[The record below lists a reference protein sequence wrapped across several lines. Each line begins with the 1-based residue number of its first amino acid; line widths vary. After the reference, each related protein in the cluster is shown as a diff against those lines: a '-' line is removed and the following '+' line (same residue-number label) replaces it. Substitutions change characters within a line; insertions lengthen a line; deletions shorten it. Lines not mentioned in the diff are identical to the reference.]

1 MLAAFRSLRG
11 MYDRHGSCP
20 HPLMSIIALFW
31 QKDSNSRHSNAV
43 PTKHALKINLY
54 CMRPDAECVDRCRLS
69 QSSIDAE
76 GFRSLRENEPVE
88 FVVEEGEDGR
98 TKAVHV
104 TGPDGAPP
112 QVRAIGRFLCIRNIK
127 INRILVPLV
136 ADAISRSDEG
146 WVQLTQSYRS
156 GHSHSPP
163 SSS

>member
-11 MYDRHGSCP
+11 LHDRHGSCP
-20 HPLMSIIALFW
+20 HPLMSIIALFL
-31 QKDSNSRHSNAV
+31 QKDCNRRRGGAV

-54 CMRPDAECVDRCRLS
+54 CMRPNAECVDGCRLS

-88 FVVEEGEDGR
+88 FIVEEGEDGR

-112 QVRAIGRFLCIRNIK
+112 QVRAIDHFIRIEDMCSNT
-127 INRILVPLV
+127 ILVPLV
-136 ADAISRSDEG
+136 GLTREG
-146 WVQLTQSYRS
+146 NN
-156 GHSHSPP
+156 
-163 SSS
+163 